1 MDFIVAAL
9 QLAPVVVTAGE
20 DITQFVAWAIGIYD
34 SESGP
39 TDSDWDA
46 LHAREAA
53 LRAKLA

>member
-1 MDFIVAAL
+1 MDAS
-9 QLAPVVVTAGE
+9 AGK
-20 DITQFVAWAIGIYD
+20 DIAWAIAIYD

-39 TDSDWDA
+39 TDADWDA